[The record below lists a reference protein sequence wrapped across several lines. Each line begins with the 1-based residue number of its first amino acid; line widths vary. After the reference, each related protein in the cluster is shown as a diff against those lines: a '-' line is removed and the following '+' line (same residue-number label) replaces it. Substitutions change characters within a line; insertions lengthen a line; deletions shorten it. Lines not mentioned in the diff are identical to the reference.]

1 MADPFSID
9 VGLDVAGHPALKDSS
24 VSLDVVASANLDLP
38 GLSLAVDKARLSLT
52 LGVAFGATGPALTPG
67 FALFPPEGASAELDL
82 PGFTGGGYLGH
93 HGDEWQGALAAN
105 LGPISVSGFGILT
118 TEKFSM
124 LVLLAAEFT
133 PAIQLSFGFTLV
145 GVGGLVGINRR
156 PDTDAIRAAASSG
169 DLSNLLFP
177 HDPVADAP
185 HLLPV
190 LSTCFPYSEG
200 DIVVGPMMKLGWG
213 TPTIV
218 AATLAVLVS
227 SDGVI
232 IVGRLAIT
240 LPFEQAAIIRLE
252 ALVLVTIDADGLA
265 LDATLANSQIVG
277 LPVEGD
283 IKVRIR
289 GGDDA
294 LFAFSAGGFH
304 PSFPPPEGMGGMK
317 RIGTELS
324 PGDFLRARLGAYLA
338 VTTNSVQ
345 FGAHAELEAGIDG
358 FGIKGHFDF
367 DALIIFDPF
376 GFQVDF
382 SAGVSIE
389 CADFEVGSIELDGHL
404 SGTSPWRI
412 RGSAHIDILFFSV
425 GVDIPEI
432 TFGSPDAAAMPPAR
446 DPLAVLA
453 HELAVPANWTATSRD
468 VPHLAQLRPGV
479 AEDHAAV
486 HPMAEVAFRQ
496 SAVPLDIELQRMD
509 GVPLPAATTL
519 QVAAKPGAATLQML
533 QDQFPPSQFRTQDDK
548 ARLSSSGYAHFDAGF
563 DVDPQG
569 GKCGG
574 APQGRDDIHP
584 EISVLAADYFIP
596 KRICALAE
604 DVVTGVGH
612 TMVPKPPMEPFL
624 TLRDPGV
631 AVIATVDH
639 LRDATA
645 TLADAYAGSGDS
657 AMASAAGSVGLAAR
671 HAGVAS
677 TLIAGLAASDP
688 MAAAGLQVARAWE
701 VG

>member
-1 MADPFSID
+1 MADDNSIEL
-9 VGLDVAGHPALKDSS
+9 GLDVAGHPGLKESS
-24 VSLDVVASANLDLP
+24 ISLEVVASADLDLA
-38 GLSLAVDKARLSLT
+38 GLKLAVDKARLSLS
-52 LGVAFGATGPALTPG
+52 LAVAFGDHGPALTPT
-67 FALFPPEGASAELDL
+67 FALKPPEGASAELDL
-82 PGFTGGGYLGH
+82 PGFSGGGYLAK
-93 HGDEWQGALAAN
+93 HGDEWQGAISAS
-105 LGPISVSGFGILT
+105 LGPVSVSGFGILT
-118 TEKFSM
+118 TDEFSI
-124 LVLLAAEFT
+124 LILLAAEFT
-133 PAIQLSFGFTLV
+133 PPIQLSFGFTLV

-156 PDTDAIRAAASSG
+156 PDTDALRAAASSG

-190 LSTCFPYSEG
+190 LSSCFPHSPG
-200 DIVVGPMMKLGWG
+200 DLVVGPMLKLGWG

-227 SDGVI
+227 NDGVV

-265 LDATLANSQIVG
+265 LDATLSNSQIVG

-289 GGDDA
+289 GGDNA

-304 PSFPPPEGMGGMK
+304 PAFTPPEGMGGMK

-324 PGDFLRARLGAYLA
+324 PGPFLRARFGAYLA

-345 FGAHAELEAGIDG
+345 FGAHAELQAGIDG

-367 DALIIFDPF
+367 DALIVFDPF

-389 CADFEVGSIELDGHL
+389 CADFDIGSIELDGHL

-412 RGSAHIDILFFSV
+412 RGHAEVDILFFSV

-432 TFGSPDAAAMPPAR
+432 TFGSPDAAALPPAR
-446 DPLAVLA
+446 DPLGVLV
-453 HELAVPANWTATSRD
+453 HELGVPANWTATSRE
-468 VPHLAQLRPGV
+468 VPHVVRLRPGV
-479 AEDHAAV
+479 AEDHAAM

-496 SAVPLDIELQRMD
+496 TAVPLDIDLQRMD
-509 GVPLPAATTL
+509 GVPLPVATTL
-519 QVAAKPGAATLQML
+519 GVAAPEGQPELRMQ

-548 ARLSSSGYAHFDAGF
+548 AKLSSAGYARFDAGF
-563 DVDPQG
+563 DLDPQG
-569 GKCGG
+569 GTSGD
-574 APQGRDDIHP
+574 APQGRDDVHP
-584 EISVLAADYFIP
+584 EIAVLAEDFFIP
-596 KRICALAE
+596 KRVCELAA
-604 DVVTGVGH
+604 GVMTMAGH
-612 TMVPKPPMEPFL
+612 SMVPKEVHQPFV
-624 TLRDPGV
+624 TVRDPGV
-631 AVIATVDH
+631 TVIASVDQ

-645 TLADAYAGSGDS
+645 TLTEAYAGSGDP
-657 AMASAAGSVGLAAR
+657 ALVAAATGLSLAGQ

-677 TLIAGLAASDP
+677 ELIAGLAAQD
-688 MAAAGLQVARAWE
+688 ATTAAGLQVARAWE